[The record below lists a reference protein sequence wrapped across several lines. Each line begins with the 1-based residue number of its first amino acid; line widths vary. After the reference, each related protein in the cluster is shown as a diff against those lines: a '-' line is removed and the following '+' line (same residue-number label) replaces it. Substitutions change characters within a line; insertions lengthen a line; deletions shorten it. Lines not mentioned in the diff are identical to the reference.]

1 MEIQVRNHIDQSQLG
16 KSEFNQN
23 EDFKK
28 TPIDVSPELAGAI
41 AGTMM
46 AKPQTT
52 NVVAIREPNI
62 GAVMPNNEI
71 KSTLQNL
78 NNDPVQVG
86 SRPELKNF
94 NTDVKSALV
103 IILAQAFQT
112 IENSARQNQAEWVK
126 VKGQMNEGTANA
138 MRTAGMEAL
147 KGAAFQAMAG
157 VGISAGGWKMQQN
170 GLNRERG
177 ILKNDHLDLAN
188 KNNALN
194 IAQNNSAKVGSP
206 SLSNTQPAP
215 VTQLRTQDGRT
226 INLQPNR
233 QTIDQRHQ
241 AHLDDAAQTKLKH
254 EIKITENSIKDKQS
268 KADSQKAS
276 GMLVSSLSHPTTGV
290 VNGNTQYVQAEANAD
305 QLLHQQASET
315 SQNIVDGHK
324 ESAANTAKIRDAVI
338 DVLAQLQKTGL
349 ETNQFLVSK
358 YI

>member
-23 EDFKK
+23 EDFKN

-94 NTDVKSALV
+94 NTDAKSALV

-126 VKGQMNEGTANA
+126 V
-138 MRTAGMEAL
+138 
-147 KGAAFQAMAG
+147 
-157 VGISAGGWKMQQN
+157 
-170 GLNRERG
+170 
-177 ILKNDHLDLAN
+177 
-188 KNNALN
+188 
-194 IAQNNSAKVGSP
+194 
-206 SLSNTQPAP
+206 
-215 VTQLRTQDGRT
+215 
-226 INLQPNR
+226 
-233 QTIDQRHQ
+233 
-241 AHLDDAAQTKLKH
+241 
-254 EIKITENSIKDKQS
+254 
-268 KADSQKAS
+268 
-276 GMLVSSLSHPTTGV
+276 
-290 VNGNTQYVQAEANAD
+290 
-305 QLLHQQASET
+305 
-315 SQNIVDGHK
+315 
-324 ESAANTAKIRDAVI
+324 
-338 DVLAQLQKTGL
+338 
-349 ETNQFLVSK
+349 
-358 YI
+358 